1 MDEKEKEGEKK
12 KKKKKDYIKPQVDI
26 IKIDTDSKILAA
38 SPPVEPGNGSVI
50 VVPPEEDDDDT
61 DISGAKKYNAWGLWD

>member
-12 KKKKKDYIKPQVDI
+12 KKKDYFKPQVDI
-26 IKIDTDSKILAA
+26 FKIDTDSKILVA

-50 VVPPEEDDDDT
+50 VVPPDEDDDDT
-61 DISGAKKYNAWGLWD
+61 DISGAKKYNARGLWD